1 MSSIKFHLIS
11 NNVRSPQSY
20 KKRFKILEYLKNKS
34 GPNGILYLQ
43 ETHSTMENE
52 IRWNDD
58 FNGHIHYSN
67 SKSNSCSVFITFF
80 GSITYTVREK
90 ASDKHERILI
100 IEALIDDTFRN

>member
-52 IRWNDD
+52 IRWNDMILMVTYIIPTV
-58 FNGHIHYSN
+58 NLIHAVYLLLFL
-67 SKSNSCSVFITFF
+67 V
-80 GSITYTVREK
+80 
-90 ASDKHERILI
+90 A
-100 IEALIDDTFRN
+100 